1 MSLSLEFLERS
12 ASETGFRVSALEK
25 VVRLGEMAADIGRH
39 PFLGAILILKGG
51 TVLNLC
57 FGPPT
62 RLSVDLDFNYVG
74 QVEREKMLADRPLVE
89 TALVELARKRQYRVQ
104 ESAEAF
110 AGRKFYLNYRSVLGP
125 EDRIEVDL
133 NYVFRV
139 PLVGIE
145 SRKLWQPGELEH
157 PIVRMVGQEELFLG
171 KLLALLER
179 GAARDVWDAAH
190 LPDKAGSRLTA
201 DRFRKLFMALSIVL
215 ERPLMTYSR
224 ERLERQVTEQT
235 FTEQVAPL
243 LNVLVDFRAGDLIGR
258 AWAAVERFL
267 ILNDDEKA
275 YLESA
280 DLGDLNLEL
289 IFPDDPR
296 EAKRIAGHPA
306 IQWKMANVRA
316 HRKRA
321 KG

>member
-1 MSLSLEFLERS
+1 
-12 ASETGFRVSALEK
+12 
-25 VVRLGEMAADIGRH
+25 
-39 PFLGAILILKGG
+39 
-51 TVLNLC
+51 
-57 FGPPT
+57 
-62 RLSVDLDFNYVG
+62 
-74 QVEREKMLADRPLVE
+74 
-89 TALVELARKRQYRVQ
+89 
-104 ESAEAF
+104 
-110 AGRKFYLNYRSVLGP
+110 
-125 EDRIEVDL
+125 
-133 NYVFRV
+133 
-139 PLVGIE
+139 
-145 SRKLWQPGELEH
+145 
-157 PIVRMVGQEELFLG
+157 
-171 KLLALLER
+171 
-179 GAARDVWDAAH
+179 
-190 LPDKAGSRLTA
+190 LTA